1 MFQLG
6 RSKRKPDLLQET
18 TTEQAKSRKQKT
30 LGHVCEACGCMK
42 GCLKSHSEG
51 PDGKREWKEREDG
64 DGTGGVGGDCGHT
77 QVLMEEDDQVP
88 KVRCGGITGSQRV
101 TAMATSNL

>member
-1 MFQLG
+1 MCG
-6 RSKRKPDLLQET
+6 
-18 TTEQAKSRKQKT
+18 
-30 LGHVCEACGCMK
+30 ACGCIK
-42 GCLKSHSEG
+42 GCLKSHNEE

-77 QVLMEEDDQVP
+77 KVLMEEDDQVP